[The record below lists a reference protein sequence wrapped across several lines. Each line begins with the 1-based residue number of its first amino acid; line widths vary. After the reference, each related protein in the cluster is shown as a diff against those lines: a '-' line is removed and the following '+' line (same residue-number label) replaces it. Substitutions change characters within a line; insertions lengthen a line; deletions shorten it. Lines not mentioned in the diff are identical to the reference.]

1 MCGQR
6 QIPLGIFGG
15 GFWDTLTFISDAG
28 VPGSVVSDVRV
39 RQHISR
45 VKSVRSRRPQQVM
58 LAKRAR
64 LAPSSHCAQRR

>member
-39 RQHISR
+39 RQHIS
-45 VKSVRSRRPQQVM
+45 
-58 LAKRAR
+58 
-64 LAPSSHCAQRR
+64 